1 MVLSV
6 CFIVGSLGPSGGVRA
21 VVRHATALAR
31 DHGMD
36 VCLAVDSRDGG
47 EPGDLPVVTVEEAR
61 GRRFDVAIATWWR
74 TAYALAQ
81 LEARRHA
88 YFVQQLEDRVYRDG
102 DVERFGAALTHDL
115 PVHFLTEAR
124 WIAELLAELRPAAP
138 CFHVPNGIDKDVF
151 VPAPPREPDGPLR
164 VLVEGSPQLW
174 FKGIQEAAEVIA
186 RTDAPLMT
194 TLVSPEPAPDAI
206 RARFDEVIGPLD
218 HRDMA
223 GVYARTDVLLKLS
236 RVEGVFTPPV
246 EAFHAGATCV
256 VWPVT
261 GHDEVVE
268 HGTNG
273 VVCDFDDFAG
283 TAHWLE
289 LLARDRDLLERLRR
303 GALDTARSWPAWADA
318 STRFAAAVERIAAS
332 DGAPPPDNSQLLADV
347 EAAMTEQR
355 MAQRRLLRDRQAA
368 ERRLERLESTLAF
381 RAQTRAKRL
390 LASLR
395 R

>member
-1 MVLSV
+1 MALSV

-31 DHGMD
+31 DHGMG
-36 VCLAVDSRDGG
+36 VCLAVDSRDEG
-47 EPGDLPVVTVEEAR
+47 ESGELPVVTVEEAR
-61 GRRFDVAIATWWR
+61 GRRFDVAIATWWHN
-74 TAYALAQ
+74 AYALAQ
-81 LEARRHA
+81 VPARRQA

-151 VPAPPREPDGPLR
+151 VEAPPPEPGVPLR
-164 VLVEGSPQLW
+164 VLVEGSPHLW
-174 FKGIQEAAEVIA
+174 FKGIQEAADVIA
-186 RTDAPLMT
+186 RTDAPLRT
-194 TLVSPEPAPDAI
+194 TLVTPEPAPDSI
-206 RARFDEVIGPLD
+206 RTAFDEVIGPLD

-246 EAFHAGATCV
+246 EAFHVGATCV

-268 HGTNG
+268 HGRNG
-273 VVCDFDDFAG
+273 AVCDFDDLVG

-303 GALDTARSWPAWADA
+303 GALETARSWPAWAAA
-318 STRFAAAVERIAAS
+318 SARFAAAVERIAAS
-332 DGAPPPDNSQLLADV
+332 DGPPPPDSAQLLADV

-355 MAQRRLLRDRQAA
+355 MAQRRLLRERHAV
-368 ERRLERLESTLAF
+368 ERRLERLESTLAI
-381 RAQTRAKRL
+381 RAGTRAKRL